1 MTLAGRAGGPAPA
14 LRAVFVRHATAW
26 LYLVGVCLAELGY
39 VLLRPPARAA
49 LLRWAS
55 TSVQNLTHHPVASL
69 IASAFFPTSYLLAWP
84 ILIALALFGATSAL
98 GNWRAA
104 VTCVAGQVVGTAVSE
119 GIVGYR
125 VAAGSLPH
133 ADRFLLD
140 VGPSYVVVAA
150 IAVGLLHGGW
160 LVRAAAALDLA
171 LLVFVGQIFAGLS
184 RLEVAPVGHLTA
196 LITGMVVGTLLARR
210 NSANSP
216 GHYQIKLPYP
226 GKENRQER

>member
-1 MTLAGRAGGPAPA
+1 MALMNRAGEAAPTV
-14 LRAVFVRHATAW
+14 RAVFVRHAAAW

-39 VLLRPPARAA
+39 VLLPPPDRAA

-69 IASAFFPTSYLLAWP
+69 IASAFFPTTFLPAWP
-84 ILIALALFGATSAL
+84 VLIALALFGATSAI
-98 GNWRAA
+98 GNWRTA
-104 VTCVAGQVVGTAVSE
+104 VTCAAGQVVGTLVSE
-119 GIVGYR
+119 GIVAYR
-125 VAAGSLPH
+125 ISAGSLPD

-160 LVRAAAALDLA
+160 LVRAAAAVDFA
-171 LLVFVGQIFAGLS
+171 LLIFVGQIFAGLS

-196 LITGMVVGTLLARR
+196 LITGVVVGTALARR
-210 NSANSP
+210 YTANSP
-216 GHYQIKLPYP
+216 GHY
-226 GKENRQER
+226 